1 MRHSF
6 NQFGTRWL
14 WVPACAGTTSGN
26 ASTIRHALFRVDERW
41 KRVTILVAAIAF
53 STTPALADP
62 IED

>member
-1 MRHSF
+1 
-6 NQFGTRWL
+6 
-14 WVPACAGTTSGN
+14 
-26 ASTIRHALFRVDERW
+26 VDERW